1 MRKIKNILIPIDF
14 SIASINALKHG
25 IEIAKINQ
33 SDLHVIH
40 SFRLIDSENTI
51 NNNQAVE
58 LKTKLKSTL
67 EKELEALKET
77 YAENSGVNTFFN
89 LHLGFPEDV
98 IESILLKQNMDI
110 IIMGSSGEGKS
121 TNLLGST
128 LSSVVNFKNISIL
141 ALSKEGSHT
150 IPYQTILELFE
161 QKDQFQIKDNNDS
174 GLISIANKDFE
185 KLKKSLME
193 KPESEKILNPIFIYC

>member
-14 SIASINALKHG
+14 SIASINALKYG

-40 SFRLIDSENTI
+40 SFRLIDTENTI

-58 LKTKLKSTL
+58 LKAKLKLTL
-67 EKELEALKET
+67 ERELKALKDT
-77 YAENSGVNTFFN
+77 YAKNSGVNTFFN

-110 IIMGSSGEGKS
+110 IIMGSSGEGNS

-128 LSSVVNFKNISIL
+128 LSSVVNLKNISIL
-141 ALSKEGSHT
+141 ALSKEGNHT
-150 IPYQTILELFE
+150 IPYHTILELFE
-161 QKDQFQIKDNNDS
+161 QKEQIQIKDNNNS

-185 KLKKSLME
+185 NLKESLT
-193 KPESEKILNPIFIYC
+193 KKKESEKILNPIFIYC

>member
-40 SFRLIDSENTI
+40 SFRLIDDENTI

-58 LKTKLKSTL
+58 LKAKLKLTL
-67 EKELEALKET
+67 ERELKALKET
-77 YAENSGVNTFFN
+77 YAKNSGVNTFFN

-110 IIMGSSGEGKS
+110 IIMGSSGEGNS

-141 ALSKEGSHT
+141 ALSKEGNHT

-161 QKDQFQIKDNNDS
+161 QKDQIQIEDNNDS

-185 KLKKSLME
+185 NLKESLT
-193 KPESEKILNPIFIYC
+193 KKKESEKILNPIFIYC